1 MVHELDQQCAS
12 SCAFS
17 IKSFDQI
24 KLEPTISPHGG
35 DNMFARFEAGVNT
48 FPHISQ
54 IEYFLSIIY
63 IFWMESRKMFH
74 YTAKRSYKQGI
85 LSKNIQRD
93 TWNNPAV
100 LYPLPHSKWGKVK
113 KQKPSGKVLEMLPH
127 LKKGAANVWKKR
139 ADISQNVGK
148 QMSGPDGTCTNTEM
162 TNEFLGIQEFGES
175 THSDPYACWAQCT
188 NNHSIHSD
196 PSIKSDM
203 GQNLQCFSPHIC
215 LRTDL
220 HE

>member
-1 MVHELDQQCAS
+1 M
-12 SCAFS
+12 
-17 IKSFDQI
+17 
-24 KLEPTISPHGG
+24 ISPHGG
-35 DNMFARFEAGVNT
+35 DNMLARFEAGVNT

-74 YTAKRSYKQGI
+74 YTAKRSYEQGI
-85 LSKNIQRD
+85 LSKNTQRD
-93 TWNNPAV
+93 TWNNLV

-127 LKKGAANVWKKR
+127 LKKGAANVWKIGRTYHKMWGSR
-139 ADISQNVGK
+139 CPG
-148 QMSGPDGTCTNTEM
+148 GTCTNTEM

-203 GQNLQCFSPHIC
+203 GQNSQCFFPHIC